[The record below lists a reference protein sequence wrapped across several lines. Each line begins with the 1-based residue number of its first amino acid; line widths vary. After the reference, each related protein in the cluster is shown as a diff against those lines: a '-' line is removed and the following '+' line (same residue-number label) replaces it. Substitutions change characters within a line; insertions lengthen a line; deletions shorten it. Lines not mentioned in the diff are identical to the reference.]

1 MKIAVCDDEQ
11 VFVYKT
17 INFLNSLVADTDTC
31 DIFPCSSGEE
41 LLDKHNS
48 EQFDIIFLDIEMN
61 GINGMNTAREIRKKD
76 KKVIIAFLT
85 NYQEFA
91 AEGYEVNAYRY
102 IVKNQ
107 PEYIYEKQFK
117 SIFEE
122 YSQNHKYFEIPS
134 KGIVA
139 RIFLR
144 DICFF
149 EILNKNVTVHTIT
162 GKHEYFGKLSDAEKQ
177 LKNDLLFIKSH
188 KSYLI
193 NIAQIESINKSDIV
207 MKNNEKALLSRN
219 YRKKVVDSYIAY
231 MTERWLLCGT

>member
-11 VFVYKT
+11 VFVDKT

-41 LLDKHNS
+41 LLNKHNS
-48 EQFDIIFLDIEMN
+48 ERFDIILLDIEMN
-61 GINGMNTAREIRKKD
+61 GISGMDTAREIRRND

-91 AEGYEVNAYRY
+91 VEGYEVNAYRY

-134 KGIVA
+134 KGVVA
-139 RIFLR
+139 HIFLR

-149 EILNKNVTVHTIT
+149 EIFNKEVTVHTMT
-162 GKHEYFGKLSDAEKQ
+162 GKHEYFGKLSDVEKQ
-177 LKNDLLFIKSH
+177 LKNDLLFTKSH
-188 KSYLI
+188 KSYII
-193 NIAQIESINKSDIV
+193 NIAQVESINKSEII
-207 MKNNEKALLSRN
+207 MKNGKKALLSRN
-219 YRKKVVDSYIAY
+219 YRKKVVDSYISY
-231 MTERWLLCGT
+231 MTER

>member
-11 VFVYKT
+11 VFVDKT
-17 INFLNSLVADTDTC
+17 ISFLNSLVADADTC

-41 LLDKHNS
+41 LLNKHNS
-48 EQFDIIFLDIEMN
+48 ERFDIILLDIEMN
-61 GINGMNTAREIRKKD
+61 GISGMDTAREIRRND

-91 AEGYEVNAYRY
+91 VDGYEVNAYRY

-134 KGIVA
+134 KGVVA
-139 RIFLR
+139 NIFLR

-149 EILNKNVTVHTIT
+149 EILNKEVTVHTMT
-162 GKHEYFGKLSDAEKQ
+162 GKHEYFGKLSDVEKQ
-177 LKNDLLFIKSH
+177 LKNDLLFTKSH
-188 KSYLI
+188 KSYII
-193 NIAQIESINKSDIV
+193 NIAQVESINKSEII
-207 MKNNEKALLSRN
+207 MKNGKKALLSRN
-219 YRKKVVDSYIAY
+219 YRKKVVDSYISY
-231 MTERWLLCGT
+231 MTER

>member
-1 MKIAVCDDEQ
+1 MFALKIAVCDDEQ
-11 VFVYKT
+11 VFVDKT
-17 INFLNSLVADTDTC
+17 ISFLNSLVADADTC

-41 LLDKHNS
+41 LLNKHNS
-48 EQFDIIFLDIEMN
+48 ERFDIILLDIEMN
-61 GINGMNTAREIRKKD
+61 GISGMDTAREIRRND

-91 AEGYEVNAYRY
+91 VDGYEVNAYRY

-134 KGIVA
+134 KGVVA
-139 RIFLR
+139 NIFLR

-149 EILNKNVTVHTIT
+149 EILNKEVTVHTMT
-162 GKHEYFGKLSDAEKQ
+162 GKHEYFGKLSDVEKQ
-177 LKNDLLFIKSH
+177 LKNDLLFTKSH
-188 KSYLI
+188 KSYII
-193 NIAQIESINKSDIV
+193 NIAQVESINKSEII
-207 MKNNEKALLSRN
+207 MKNGKKALLSRN
-219 YRKKVVDSYIAY
+219 YRKKVVDSYISY
-231 MTERWLLCGT
+231 MTER